1 MKRVFSFFLSMA
13 LVMSML
19 FSSEAFAQSQVET
32 ATYSGNVITCSLNCD
47 FYVNSNDRATA
58 KSIWNGK
65 SGYQVSVALYQ
76 CQNVRDSYHKVD
88 TDYGDIGARAIGSVS
103 GVWKYK
109 SEHGVRN
116 NRNSKIS
123 RVCEL
128 TDW

>member
-1 MKRVFSFFLSMA
+1 MLERKRYEICATWSFVFRA
-13 LVMSML
+13 
-19 FSSEAFAQSQVET
+19 
-32 ATYSGNVITCSLNCD
+32 GNS
-47 FYVNSNDRATA
+47 A

-76 CQNVRDSYHKVD
+76 CQNIRDSYHKVD

-109 SEHGVRN
+109 SEHGVRS